1 MRVGFNV
8 WYYDLFVLIGVFMF
22 VWGVVG
28 FVVGY
33 VDY

>member
-1 MRVGFNV
+1 
-8 WYYDLFVLIGVFMF
+8 MF